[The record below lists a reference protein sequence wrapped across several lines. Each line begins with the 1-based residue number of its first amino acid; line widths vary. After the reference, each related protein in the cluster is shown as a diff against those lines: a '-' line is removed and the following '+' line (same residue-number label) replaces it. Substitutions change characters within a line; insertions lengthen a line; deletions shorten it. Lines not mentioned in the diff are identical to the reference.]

1 MVLFTLLHRLPVTT
15 SGIKIELGGGGGVIT
30 KQTHKQRVNGYE
42 KLSIY
47 YTYKTYGNNYAK
59 ERCR

>member
-15 SGIKIELGGGGGVIT
+15 SGGGVIT
-30 KQTHKQRVNGYE
+30 KQTHKQRVSGYE

-59 ERCR
+59 ERYR

>member
-15 SGIKIELGGGGGVIT
+15 SGIKLSWGGGVIT
-30 KQTHKQRVNGYE
+30 KQTHKQRVSGYE

-59 ERCR
+59 ERYR

>member
-15 SGIKIELGGGGGVIT
+15 SGIKIELGGGVIT
-30 KQTHKQRVNGYE
+30 KQTHKQRVSGYE

>member
-15 SGIKIELGGGGGVIT
+15 SGIKIERGGWGVIT
-30 KQTHKQRVNGYE
+30 KQTHKQRVSGYE

-59 ERCR
+59 ERYR

>member
-15 SGIKIELGGGGGVIT
+15 SGIKLSWGDVIT
-30 KQTHKQRVNGYE
+30 KQTHKQRVSGYE

-59 ERCR
+59 ERYR

>member
-15 SGIKIELGGGGGVIT
+15 SGIKIELGGVIT